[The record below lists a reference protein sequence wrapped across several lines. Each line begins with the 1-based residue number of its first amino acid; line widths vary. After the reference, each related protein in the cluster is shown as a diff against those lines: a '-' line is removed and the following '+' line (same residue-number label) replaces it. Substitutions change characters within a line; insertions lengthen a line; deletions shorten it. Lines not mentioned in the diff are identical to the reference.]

1 MNERV
6 MNKILKEGY
15 ELFETCYYTDEDV
28 VEKAKNRGY
37 KSVISYRVKSDTPY
51 VKMFAVLVK

>member
-1 MNERV
+1 

-15 ELFETCYYTDEDV
+15 KLFETCYQSDADV

-37 KSVISYRVKSDTPY
+37 KSVVSYRVKSDTPY
-51 VKMFAVLVK
+51 IKMFAVLVK